1 MKEFDNFIKVSEN
14 EVKKSSSNEV
24 VEWHF
29 IPPQYP
35 HLGSLWEAGVKSMK
49 IHLKRVVGNAHLTCE
64 DFSTVLTQVESILN
78 CRPLS
83 PLSSDPND
91 LHPLTPAH
99 FTNWETFDDHSR
111 AKCHSNT

>member
-14 EVKKSSSNEV
+14 EVKKSSSNEG

-29 IPPQYP
+29 IPPQSP
-35 HLGSLWEAGVKSMK
+35 HLGGLWEAGVKSMK

-83 PLSSDPND
+83 PLHLIP
-91 LHPLTPAH
+91 T
-99 FTNWETFDDHSR
+99 TFIP
-111 AKCHSNT
+111 